1 MRCDARRGSVEHLA
15 TFIRV
20 SSVILSII
28 DGGAMILF
36 LIGAATFR
44 PNRTGQRE
52 GVFIC
57 LILAGVFGAGS
68 LGRAVDAY
76 MGGSFYYAS
85 TMPRD
90 LWPLVVFGGV
100 RFIHTALGVTLWVW
114 TLKRFRRYRID
125 AASRS
130 S

>member
-1 MRCDARRGSVEHLA
+1 MEHLP

-20 SSVILSII
+20 SSVIVSII
-28 DGGAMILF
+28 DGGAMILL
-36 LIGAATFR
+36 LIGAATFK

-57 LILAGVFGAGS
+57 LILAGLFGANS
-68 LGRAVDAY
+68 LARALSAY

-85 TMPRD
+85 TMPRE
-90 LWPLVVFGGV
+90 LWPMFVFGSARLV
-100 RFIHTALGVTLWVW
+100 HAALGVTLWVW
-114 TLKRFRRYRID
+114 TLKRFRRYRIE
-125 AASRS
+125 AKRGS